1 MIEMLRV
8 NLNFWQNIW
17 QSDNLPNH
25 LPENGYRM
33 IIINILNNIK

>member
-17 QSDNLPNH
+17 QSDNLP
-25 LPENGYRM
+25 ENGYRM